1 MSNKTELL
9 GAIRKSELTA
19 ADLTEMAAEKEAVE
33 DFTNFFI
40 NDLTVKQ
47 MRKFLPILSRLL
59 DTVSAKENRKNDQI
73 D

>member
-9 GAIRKSELTA
+9 EAIRKSELTA

-33 DFTNFFI
+33 DFANFFI
-40 NDLTVKQ
+40 NYLTVKQ
-47 MRKFLPILSRLL
+47 MRKFLPILNRLL
-59 DTVSAKENRKNDQI
+59 DTVSAKEGEKNDQI